1 MKKIIITALVAF
13 SGISLANAQSTP
25 QPAENKNQAE
35 ITFDKEIHDFGVIP
49 QNQPATYMF
58 YFTNT
63 GKEPL
68 IITNV
73 TASCGCTTP
82 EWSKEPIPPK
92 KKGFVKATYNA
103 AAAGPFSKNVTVLS
117 NAKRNTIVLTLK
129 GDVRNAQVV
138 TPVEVPDK
146 K

>member
-1 MKKIIITALVAF
+1 MKKLIITAFVAIG
-13 SGISLANAQSTP
+13 SIGALSAQTAP
-25 QPAENKNQAE
+25 VENKNQAE
-35 ITFDKEIHDFGVIP
+35 ISFDKEIHDFGVIP
-49 QNQPATYMF
+49 QNQPVTYMY

-68 IITNV
+68 IVTNV

-92 KKGFVKATYNA
+92 KKGYIKATYNA

-117 NAKRNTIVLTLK
+117 NAKRNTVVLTLK
-129 GDVRNAQVV
+129 GEVRNA
-138 TPVEVPDK
+138 TEIKPIEVAPDK